1 MGDGGDVSCPRL
13 IVDLLDLTGRWTA
26 AFYREVDP
34 DALGEPVGL
43 FAAKDASPY
52 WQIAARE
59 YLERWIHQHQI
70 RRATKKPNLGHAFL
84 TPAAEVVAH
93 MIAAHGRALELPDDS
108 TVVFEI
114 GSVGAWTIRIGAR
127 TSEVFRGAAASPL
140 VTLLADDDLA
150 TRVLSRGLTVPEVA
164 SALRATGSEDA
175 SHKLLTGF
183 SLLAGRA

>member
-1 MGDGGDVSCPRL
+1 M

-43 FAAKDASPY
+43 FAAKDTSPY

-84 TPAAEVVAH
+84 TPAAEVVASS
-93 MIAAHGRALELPDDS
+93 L
-108 TVVFEI
+108 
-114 GSVGAWTIRIGAR
+114 
-127 TSEVFRGAAASPL
+127 RGAQTNQRSERSMTAPMKF
-140 VTLLADDDLA
+140 
-150 TRVLSRGLTVPEVA
+150 RSRTWIE
-164 SALRATGSEDA
+164 
-175 SHKLLTGF
+175 
-183 SLLAGRA
+183 